1 VCVRGL
7 HEVCTR
13 YVRGLDEVLYVGK
26 NEVMV
31 VFSVSLL
38 ALTLLYRNAG
48 AFPYGTLGDLTHAIT
63 PPWTELRCLWS
74 VHLCYGRVLRSCVWL
89 HCLGCRPSP
98 LDRSRLALAC
108 PGMRLESL
116 AMAGLRSTFQGA
128 TPARELRTPRNP
140 PSLVVRRVTLA
151 GPLPPM
157 PVVRR

>member
-1 VCVRGL
+1 MYEVMYEGL
-7 HEVCTR
+7 
-13 YVRGLDEVLYVGK
+13 
-26 NEVMV
+26 NEVM
-31 VFSVSLL
+31 FGLSVSLL
-38 ALTLLYRNAG
+38 ATLLYRNAG

-89 HCLGCRPSP
+89 HRLGCRPSP